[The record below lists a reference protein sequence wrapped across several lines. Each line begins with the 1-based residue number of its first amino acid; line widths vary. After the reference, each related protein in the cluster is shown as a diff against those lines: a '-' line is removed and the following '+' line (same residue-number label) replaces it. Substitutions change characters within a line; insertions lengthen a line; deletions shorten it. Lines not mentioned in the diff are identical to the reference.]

1 MKATYLDYAAT
12 APMRPEI
19 RQQLCRLLELPL
31 GNASSLHRHGRQARM
46 LLEQAREDV
55 ARVLGLKVEEVI
67 FTAGAT
73 EANNLALMGWMR
85 LQPPGSHLIL
95 SAIEHPSVWECAEQL
110 AGEGYDVS
118 QVSVDDQGRVDLEQ
132 LVAQLQPHTR
142 LVSMMAVNNE
152 VGVILPWAELAA
164 QFPVGSRPWLLH
176 VDAVQ
181 GAWVG
186 WPSLQSVDL
195 VTLSAHKLGGP
206 IGSGCLL
213 VRQGLRLAPQQ
224 LGGSQEDHRRAGT
237 SNPLAAVGLASALQ
251 LVNPQEAERLKGLQ
265 HSLESQLKQLP
276 GAHLLGAR
284 ANRSPHISAWTFE
297 GVDAEPLLVLLDL
310 AGISAS
316 SGSACSSHSLE
327 PSRVVA
333 AMGYPPEQCRG
344 LIRFSLGHATSEG
357 DLHHLLERLPE
368 MLQQVRQ
375 RSPR

>member
-19 RQQLCRLLELPL
+19 RLRLGHLLEQPL

-46 LLEQAREDV
+46 LLEQAREDI
-55 ARVLGLKVEEVI
+55 ARVLDLKVEEVV

-73 EANNLALMGWMR
+73 EANNLALLGWMR
-85 LQPPGSHLIL
+85 QQPPGSHLIL

-110 AGEGYDVS
+110 VSEGYAVS
-118 QVSVDDQGRVDLEQ
+118 QASVDKQGRVDLEQ
-132 LVAQLQPHTR
+132 LVAQLQPQTR

-152 VGVILPWAELAA
+152 VGVVLPWAELADR
-164 QFPVGSRPWLLH
+164 FPPGSRPWLLH

-181 GAWVG
+181 SAWVG
-186 WPSLQSVDL
+186 WPKLPSVDL
-195 VTLSAHKLGGP
+195 ITLSAHKLGGP

-251 LVNPQEAERLKGLQ
+251 LVQPQEAERLTGLQ
-265 HSLESQLKQLP
+265 HFLESQLLQLP
-276 GAHLLGAR
+276 GAHLLGAG
-284 ANRSPHISAWTFE
+284 AHRSPHISAWTFA

-333 AMGYPPEQCRG
+333 AMGYPAEQCRG
-344 LIRFSLGHATSEG
+344 LIRFSLGHATSED
-357 DLHHLLERLPE
+357 DLHHLLERLPR

-375 RSPR
+375 RSSR